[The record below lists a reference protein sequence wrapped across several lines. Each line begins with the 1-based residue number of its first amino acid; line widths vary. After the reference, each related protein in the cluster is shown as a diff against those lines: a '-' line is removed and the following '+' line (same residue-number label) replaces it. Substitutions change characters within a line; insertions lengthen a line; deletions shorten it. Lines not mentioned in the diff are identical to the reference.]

1 MKKLFF
7 AVMIAL
13 STATA
18 AQAQTKMAHVNS
30 QTLLDTIP
38 SRKKAIAEI
47 QDLSARADQE
57 LKEMEANLEKEYN
70 AYLLRKPGQT
80 ATMNAYDE
88 GRLSKMQNDMQYR
101 EQEINNI
108 LQKMS
113 QDLNVEILASVTE
126 AVEIVAKRK
135 ALNYIVDKS
144 STLYAGGT
152 DVTNEVIPELLKIDA
167 AKTAAKKAVVA
178 PVGQ

>member
-7 AVMIAL
+7 ALLIAL
-13 STATA
+13 STATVVE
-18 AQAQTKMAHVNS
+18 AQTKIAHVNS
-30 QTLLDTIP
+30 QTLLDTLP

-47 QDLSARADQE
+47 QEFSARADQE
-57 LKEMEANLEKEYN
+57 LKEMETKLQQDYDKYLAGKTTANL
-70 AYLLRKPGQT
+70 
-80 ATMNAYDE
+80 TMIAYDE
-88 GRLSKMQNDMQYR
+88 TRLTKMQNDIQYR
-101 EQEINNI
+101 EQETNAL

-113 QDLNVEILASVTE
+113 KELNDEILNTVTE
-126 AVEIVAKRK
+126 AVGIIAKK
-135 ALNYIVDKS
+135 KGLDYIIDKS

-167 AKTAAKKAVVA
+167 AKTAKKAVVA

>member
-30 QTLLDTIP
+30 QDLLDTLP

-101 EQEINNI
+101 EQEINAI

-113 QDLNVEILASVTE
+113 QELNDEILKTVKE
-126 AVEIVAKRK
+126 AVDIIAKK
-135 ALNYIVDKS
+135 KGLNYVIDES
-144 STLYAGGT
+144 STLFASGSNI
-152 DVTNEVIPELLKIDA
+152 TNEVIPELLKIDA
-167 AKTAAKKAVVA
+167 AKTAAKKTAVT
-178 PVGQ
+178 PGQ